1 MIISDPNILKLFEVK
16 ESDRKYRIWQRDSL
30 AINMFNTNILEQ
42 KLDYIHNNPLQ
53 ERWRLAEN
61 AEDYYWS
68 SAKFYQTG
76 IDDFNVLTDY
86 RDAF

>member
-1 MIISDPNILKLFEVK
+1 M
-16 ESDRKYRIWQRDSL
+16 
-30 AINMFNTNILEQ
+30 EQ